1 MLFLQSNGDKSQPE
15 LHESVSPC
23 VASPESQYSFSRVLG
38 DVAGKKHNVVND
50 GANPATPDL
59 ALGIRFVA
67 ERFLSDHSQQIISN
81 DG

>member
-38 DVAGKKHNVVND
+38 DVAGKKNDVLND
-50 GANPATPDL
+50 GANPAPPDL
-59 ALGIRFVA
+59 SLRIQVCPGFCVNSKLQRKT
-67 ERFLSDHSQQIISN
+67 EQ
-81 DG
+81 